1 MEKELWKPIPG
12 FEECYEIS
20 NFGNIRSK
28 DRWVLY
34 RNGGKRFIP
43 GKHLRISTT
52 RRKYKTV
59 CLYKERFTERWSIHR
74 LVAILFVPNPNNLPC
89 VDHIDADPSNNHFSN
104 LRWVTHKENM
114 NNPITKIRTR
124 ERVYTEERNAK
135 ILSSRKKNNTN
146 NQEKEVHQFTLAGE
160 YIASYK
166 SLKEAE
172 RVTGIY
178 FSSIGHV
185 CRRGRGGKSAG
196 GYMWSYDKEKV
207 PIYNPYPN
215 NHKVVYRYAANGDY
229 IDEWFSVAEAERTFI
244 TTNISRCASMKKKC
258 KAGGYWWRYYKV
270 DNIFKGTE

>member
-1 MEKELWKPIPG
+1 
-12 FEECYEIS
+12 
-20 NFGNIRSK
+20 
-28 DRWVLY
+28 
-34 RNGGKRFIP
+34 
-43 GKHLRISTT
+43 
-52 RRKYKTV
+52 
-59 CLYKERFTERWSIHR
+59 
-74 LVAILFVPNPNNLPC
+74 
-89 VDHIDADPSNNHFSN
+89 
-104 LRWVTHKENM
+104 M
-114 NNPITKIRTR
+114 NNPITKKRHR
-124 ERVYTEERNAK
+124 ERVYTEDRNFKILKSRKENNAK
-135 ILSSRKKNNTN
+135 
-146 NQEKEVHQFTLAGE
+146 NQEREVHQFTLTGE

-172 RVTGIY
+172 RRTGVNI
-178 FSSIGHV
+178 SSIGHV